1 MVNPPL
7 HQALTRFCKVPADQ
21 SPAQSPE
28 VVFAGL
34 PVPETRV
41 YISLRCHKMWRFI
54 QDSWR
59 DGIEILILAT
69 CIYLIYRAFRA
80 TRGAQ
85 ILVGLGTILIVL
97 SFVST
102 VFKFEVIQWIIT
114 RGTAVLALALIVIF
128 QPELRTGLARLGSKR
143 IFSFSNKL
151 RIAFLERFADAVINL
166 SKKRIGALFAIQR
179 DVSLKDYLDSGVILD
194 AQFSPELAMAVF
206 YPKAPLHD
214 GGMIIADDRVA
225 GAACVFPVTER
236 EMQDRSTGLRHRA
249 AIGLSE
255 RTDAIAVV
263 VSEET
268 GGISICENGVLQRNL
283 TEKQFRE
290 KIAEIF
296 FSSHSHETEPVAQL
310 GRKDTLP
317 PSGDHD
323 LVSD

>member
-1 MVNPPL
+1 MSTFLQDP
-7 HQALTRFCKVPADQ
+7 
-21 SPAQSPE
+21 
-28 VVFAGL
+28 
-34 PVPETRV
+34 
-41 YISLRCHKMWRFI
+41 WRNA
-54 QDSWR
+54 
-59 DGIEILILAT
+59 IEILLLAA
-69 CIYLIYRAFRA
+69 CIYQVYRAFRA

-85 ILVGLGTILIVL
+85 ILVGLGTILVVL
-97 SFVST
+97 TLVST
-102 VFKFEVIQWIIT
+102 IFKFQVMQWIIT
-114 RGTAVLALALIVIF
+114 RAAALLAFALIVIF
-128 QPELRTGLARLGSKR
+128 QPELRNGLARLGSNR
-143 IFSFSNKL
+143 LFSFSSKRRL
-151 RIAFLERFADAVINL
+151 AFLERFADAVINL

-179 DVSLKDYLDSGVILD
+179 GISLKEHLESGVVLD

-206 YPKAPLHD
+206 HPKAPLHD

-249 AIGLSE
+249 AIGLTE

-296 FSSHSHETEPVAQL
+296 FSGKPSHETEPVEKL
-310 GRKDTLP
+310 DRKDPLSP
-317 PSGDHD
+317 AGDRD